1 MGNEELNSKELKED
15 DKFSTELK
23 KLKKIF
29 KNIPK
34 DKKNLVN
41 KLIES
46 AAFMSVELKKLE
58 LYISENG
65 VTEEYQNGSNQ
76 WGTKVSTEASVYN
89 TMIKNYTS
97 IIKQLC
103 ELFDQLH
110 KKGKIDEE
118 SYILFVNDGSKD
130 QTWNLI
136 SKFNEQEKWVSGLNL
151 AANVGHQNALYAG
164 LMTAYKNVDATISI
178 DADLQDDINV
188 IENMIDEF
196 NKGNDIVYG
205 VRNDRTSDSFFKRF
219 TAQSF
224 YKLMTVMGVK
234 SVYNHA
240 DFRLMSARA
249 VEQLGNYKERNL
261 FLRGI
266 VPLIGYNTSCVY
278 YARKE
283 RMAGESKYPLKKML
297 SFAFDGI
304 TSFSIKPITMIS
316 WVGFLAIVFS
326 VCAMIYTFIGHFVG
340 NTVSGWSSLMISIW
354 FLGGVQLLSIGVI
367 GQYIGKTY
375 VEVKERPRYNIDVLL
390 ESKSV
395 GKEND

>member
-1 MGNEELNSKELKED
+1 MKLALVVPCYNEEEVLED
-15 DKFSTELK
+15 T
-23 KLKKIF
+23 
-29 KNIPK
+29 
-34 DKKNLVN
+34 
-41 KLIES
+41 
-46 AAFMSVELKKLE
+46 
-58 LYISENG
+58 
-65 VTEEYQNGSNQ
+65 T
-76 WGTKVSTEASVYN
+76 
-89 TMIKNYTS
+89 
-97 IIKQLC
+97 KQLC
-103 ELFDQLH
+103 KLFDKLLE
-110 KKGKIDEE
+110 KGKIDED

-136 SKFNEQEKWVSGLNL
+136 SKFNEQEKWVAGLNL

-164 LMTAYKNVDATISI
+164 LMSSYKNVDATISI

-196 NKGNDIVYG
+196 NKGND
-205 VRNDRTSDSFFKRF
+205 RTSDSFFKRF

-234 SVYNHA
+234 SVHNHA

-249 VEQLGNYKERNL
+249 VEQLGHYKERNL
-261 FLRGI
+261 FLRGM
-266 VPLIGYNTSCVY
+266 VPLIGYKTSCVY

>member
-1 MGNEELNSKELKED
+1 MKLALVVPCYNEEEVLED
-15 DKFSTELK
+15 T
-23 KLKKIF
+23 
-29 KNIPK
+29 
-34 DKKNLVN
+34 
-41 KLIES
+41 
-46 AAFMSVELKKLE
+46 
-58 LYISENG
+58 
-65 VTEEYQNGSNQ
+65 T
-76 WGTKVSTEASVYN
+76 
-89 TMIKNYTS
+89 
-97 IIKQLC
+97 KQLC

-261 FLRGI
+261 FLRGM

-297 SFAFDGI
+297 SFAWDGI
-304 TSFSIKPITMIS
+304 TSFSIKPIRFVTLIGIIIFVVSILVTFYCIIRKLMGDTVDG
-316 WVGFLAIVFS
+316 WTFLS
-326 VCAMIYTFIGHFVG
+326 C
-340 NTVSGWSSLMISIW
+340 SIW
-354 FLGGVQLLSIGVI
+354 VLGGIQLLSIGIV
-367 GQYIGKTY
+367 GEYIGKIYSET
-375 VEVKERPRYNIDVLL
+375 KARPRYII
-390 ESKSV
+390 
-395 GKEND
+395 KEILDEKTV